1 MQSTSYYEQFNS
13 SAKKEVNLMN
23 SKSMILTIFFVTML
37 TFIFVSEGVAS
48 DPGGWTVCNV
58 VRIGTNAEH
67 GWAYLE
73 LREQSDAWGR
83 SVIFAVD
90 QEIRKEAL
98 AVALTALSLGEP
110 VRVLIRATTNPN
122 GYQILRAVYTY
133 TP

>member
-1 MQSTSYYEQFNS
+1 MKLKFVVL
-13 SAKKEVNLMN
+13 ALLM
-23 SKSMILTIFFVTML
+23 VAML
-37 TFIFVSEGVAS
+37 PFIISSEGIAS
-48 DPGGWTVCNV
+48 QEPGGWTVCEV

-73 LREQSDAWGR
+73 LREQNNAWGR

-98 AVALTALSLGEP
+98 AVALTALSIGEP
-110 VRVLIRATTNPN
+110 VRVLIRATENPR